1 MEAVKGLKDFIKTK
15 KYRQALDLPDRVEE
29 VYEPLAQ
36 GEYNKNYVFTHP
48 KLNKKLVLRI
58 NFGSQMHLE
67 KQIEYEFN
75 ALKLLEGSGRT
86 PKALYVDASLS
97 KIDYGIM
104 VMEFLEGSHLNYKK
118 DLKAAAFCLADI
130 HAVALPKENTLIV
143 PENPV
148 AEVLKECEDMF
159 LVYETSNLA
168 DKSKKEKI
176 RTMLERVK
184 KLSKAQ
190 ELGSSYKCCINTEL
204 NSSNFLIDEGKAF
217 LVDWEK
223 PIIGEAAQDLAHF
236 LAPTTSFWKTDII
249 LSSKEQDDFISDYI
263 NAVGDRFDT
272 AKIEE
277 RTKYYIP
284 LNCMRG
290 ITWCAMAWIQ
300 YKKADKG
307 LRNEFTARKLDAYLS
322 DEFLELVDKRI

>member
-1 MEAVKGLKDFIKTK
+1 MESVKGLKDFIKTK

-29 VYEPLAQ
+29 AYEPLAQ
-36 GEYNKNYVFTHP
+36 GEYNKNYVFRHP

-67 KQIEYEFN
+67 KQVEYEFN
-75 ALKLLEGSGRT
+75 ALKLLEDSGRT

-104 VMEFLEGSHLNYKK
+104 VMEFFKGEPLDYKK

-130 HAVALPKENTLIV
+130 HAVALPEKNTLIV

-148 AEVLKECEDMF
+148 AAVLKECEEMF
-159 LVYETSNLA
+159 LVYETSDLA

-184 KLSKAQ
+184 KLSKTQ
-190 ELGSSYKCCINTEL
+190 ELGSSHKCCINTEL

-249 LSSKEQDDFISDYI
+249 LSSKEKDDFISDYI

-290 ITWCAMAWIQ
+290 ISWCAMAWIQ

-322 DEFLELVDKRI
+322 DEFLKLVDKRI